1 MTRGQLNWRLSHA
14 DNQDSADEAQE
25 QFDWDRETDEINA
38 STATDEE
45 E

>member
-1 MTRGQLNWRLSHA
+1 MTREQLNWRLDHCDS
-14 DNQDSADEAQE
+14 QDDADEAQE

-45 E
+45 D